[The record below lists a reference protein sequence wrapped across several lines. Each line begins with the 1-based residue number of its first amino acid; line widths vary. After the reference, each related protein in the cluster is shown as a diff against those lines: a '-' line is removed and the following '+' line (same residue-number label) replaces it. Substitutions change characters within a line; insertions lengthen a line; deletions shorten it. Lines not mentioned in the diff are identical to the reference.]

1 MAQQQ
6 QSETELAGWLALFFP
21 TVLTMIVRIGMGI
34 TDTAFVG
41 HLAHDEA
48 FPSATSVDFLSATSL
63 ALTWQGITSIICFNG
78 GPPALSTLAGQA
90 YGAGNL
96 PLMGTWLH
104 LSLIY
109 SLVAALPVGVAWWY
123 TGDVLRLALP
133 RQACSDTCVQ
143 LAEAFSQ
150 RSLIWLYPTTAYFSF
165 NTFLTCQKIVKPQM
179 IISVA
184 AAALN
189 ILLNYAFI
197 YTLGWGYLGSP
208 IATAATR
215 WIYAFSLLVYIGANR
230 ERFEAMSVLSP
241 DFAQVC
247 SAARLKTFF
256 AQAVPNQITA
266 MLEQWQLQLISFFAG
281 RLGEVDVA
289 THNGLLNVYFF
300 FSSFMFGMTNATST
314 RMAIHI
320 GAGNI
325 TKAKHVLRIGLAAGL
340 LIGTGVACGFALL
353 RDWVGHI
360 YSDSPTVWE
369 ATAPLCLLLAALYF
383 LTAFL
388 YTSFATIDA
397 QGRPAVV
404 AVAFVIGAWGV
415 SVPLAYVLGF
425 VYPKQHGCSEDG
437 GYQWCEAFSKCV
449 RSWETSCPDDD
460 VVGSGSGAGE
470 WRPAAGLGLFGLWLA
485 MAAGYAVVGLIGG
498 TAVITSDWPAIVV
511 AAAKRVQKPEEE
523 TSSAQSNSAVVL
535 GSVNAVNSP
544 SGDKGLSTPLL
555 S

>member
-1 MAQQQ
+1 MAPVMAQQQ

-266 MLEQWQLQLISFFAG
+266 MLEQWQLQVGLFEKDTKE
-281 RLGEVDVA
+281 EVSPKIKAAV
-289 THNGLLNVYFF
+289 LLSMCMQELQGIIVQRTENVEEVSKVKEVIMNFIDNRR
-300 FSSFMFGMTNATST
+300 SS
-314 RMAIHI
+314 
-320 GAGNI
+320 
-325 TKAKHVLRIGLAAGL
+325 V
-340 LIGTGVACGFALL
+340 
-353 RDWVGHI
+353 
-360 YSDSPTVWE
+360 SPT
-369 ATAPLCLLLAALYF
+369 PM
-383 LTAFL
+383 
-388 YTSFATIDA
+388 D
-397 QGRPAVV
+397 
-404 AVAFVIGAWGV
+404 IGICGEDWGW
-415 SVPLAYVLGF
+415 
-425 VYPKQHGCSEDG
+425 EDG
-437 GYQWCEAFSKCV
+437 CE
-449 RSWETSCPDDD
+449 
-460 VVGSGSGAGE
+460 
-470 WRPAAGLGLFGLWLA
+470 
-485 MAAGYAVVGLIGG
+485 
-498 TAVITSDWPAIVV
+498 
-511 AAAKRVQKPEEE
+511 Q
-523 TSSAQSNSAVVL
+523 
-535 GSVNAVNSP
+535 
-544 SGDKGLSTPLL
+544 
-555 S
+555 